1 MKFAWKIFFVSFI
14 MIIVSF
20 GIGGFLLI
28 NAVFTS
34 SLEEKTST
42 LNDNNSYITLS
53 LYATCSNADT
63 MGYGENSFD
72 YIINNFLQQVSGSSA
87 DTEVK
92 IGNATQ
98 LTEFDDITF
107 ITAIDKDMRSH
118 RIAQSKGRHYFQAVS
133 HISISNRDL
142 YVETLTD
149 ISEIYFNRD
158 SYCGIFRIILLI
170 VAMVSSLVLVLFSK
184 FLTRPLVKLS
194 DAAKEIAG
202 GNFSKRVEMS
212 STGEVRELSESFNT
226 MAENIESYTDKLKK
240 AAQDRDD
247 FVANFTHELKTPLT
261 SVIGYA
267 DMLRT
272 YELDADKRRE
282 CADYIYREGK
292 RLEKL
297 SANLLEII
305 VMENSDIKCVN
316 LNTEHLIKELRGSV
330 AFLLKKYGLK
340 LHVKY
345 EKAYIFAEPSLLKT
359 LLYNLIDNACK
370 ASQKGQGITLFGK
383 IDGDR
388 YRFSVAD
395 CGRGIPKAELEKIIQ
410 PFYMIDKSRSRKM
423 GGAGL
428 GLALCNE
435 IARLHNSKLTIESK
449 ESVGTTV
456 QFDVAVSSIE
466 REGESYENES

>member
-20 GIGGFLLI
+20 GVGGFLLI
-28 NAVFTS
+28 NAVFTGT
-34 SLEEKTST
+34 LDEKTST
-42 LNDNNSYITLS
+42 LADNNSYITLS
-53 LYATCSNADT
+53 LYATCTNADT
-63 MGYGENSFD
+63 MGYGESSVD

-87 DTEVK
+87 DTKVK

-107 ITAIDKDMRSH
+107 ITKIENGMHSH
-118 RIAQSKGRHYFQAVS
+118 RIVQSKGRHWFQAVS
-133 HISISNRDL
+133 HISISGRDL

-149 ISEIYFNRD
+149 ISEIYSSRD

-170 VAMVSSLVLVLFSK
+170 VAMISSLVLVIFSK

-194 DAAKEIAG
+194 DAAREIAE
-202 GNFSKRVEMS
+202 GNFSKRVETTG
-212 STGEVRELSESFNT
+212 TGEVKELSDSFNT
-226 MAENIESYTDKLKK
+226 MVENIESYTDKLKK
-240 AAQDRDD
+240 SARDRDD

-305 VMENSDIKCVN
+305 VMENSDIKCIDI
-316 LNTEHLIKELRGSV
+316 NTEHLFKELRGSV
-330 AFLLKKYGLK
+330 AFLLKKYGVK
-340 LHVKY
+340 LHIKY
-345 EKAYIFAEPSLLKT
+345 EKAIISAEASLLKS

-370 ASQKGQGITLFGK
+370 ASKNGQEITLFGK
-383 IDGDR
+383 TDGER
-388 YRFSVAD
+388 YCFSVSD
-395 CGRGIPKAELEKIIQ
+395 CGRGIPKDELEKITQ
-410 PFYMIDKSRSRKM
+410 PFYMVDKSRSRKM

-435 IARLHNSKLTIESK
+435 IARLHGSTLTIES
-449 ESVGTTV
+449 EENVGTTV
-456 QFDVAVSSIE
+456 QFDAAVSTAE
-466 REGESYENES
+466 KEESNEN

>member
-305 VMENSDIKCVN
+305 VMENSDIKCMN
-316 LNTEHLIKELRGSV
+316 LYTEHLIKELRGSV

-466 REGESYENES
+466 REGESDENES

>member
-20 GIGGFLLI
+20 GVGGFLLI

-34 SLEEKTST
+34 TLDEKTST
-42 LNDNNSYITLS
+42 LSDNNSYITLS
-53 LYATCSNADT
+53 LYATCTNADT
-63 MGYGENSFD
+63 MGYGESSVD

-87 DTEVK
+87 DTKVK

-107 ITAIDKDMRSH
+107 ITKIENGMHSH
-118 RIAQSKGRHYFQAVS
+118 RIVQSKGRHWFQAVS
-133 HISISNRDL
+133 HISISGRDL

-149 ISEIYFNRD
+149 ISEIYSSRD
-158 SYCGIFRIILLI
+158 SYCGIYRIILLI
-170 VAMVSSLVLVLFSK
+170 VAMISSLVLVIFSK

-194 DAAKEIAG
+194 DAAREIAE
-202 GNFSKRVEMS
+202 GNFSERVETTG
-212 STGEVRELSESFNT
+212 TGEVKELSESFNT
-226 MAENIESYTDKLKK
+226 MVENIESYTDKLKK
-240 AAQDRDD
+240 SARDRDD

-305 VMENSDIKCVN
+305 VMENSDIKCTDI
-316 LNTEHLIKELRGSV
+316 NTEHLFKEIRGSV
-330 AFLLKKYGLK
+330 AFLLKKYGVK
-340 LHVKY
+340 LHIKY
-345 EKAYIFAEPSLLKT
+345 EKAIIFAEPSLLKT

-370 ASQKGQGITLFGK
+370 ASQKGQEIALLGK
-383 IDGDR
+383 TDGER
-388 YRFSVAD
+388 YCFSVSD
-395 CGRGIPKAELEKIIQ
+395 CGRGIPKDELEKIIQ
-410 PFYMIDKSRSRKM
+410 PFYMVDKSRSRKM

-435 IARLHNSKLTIESK
+435 IARLHNSTLKIES
-449 ESVGTTV
+449 EENVGTTV
-456 QFDVAVSSIE
+456 EFDVAVSTTE
-466 REGESYENES
+466 KEESNEN

>member
-1 MKFAWKIFFVSFI
+1 MFFVSFI

-20 GIGGFLLI
+20 GVGGFLLI
-28 NAVFTS
+28 NAVFTGT
-34 SLEEKTST
+34 LDEKTST
-42 LNDNNSYITLS
+42 LADNNSYITLS
-53 LYATCSNADT
+53 LYATCTNADT
-63 MGYGENSFD
+63 MGYGESSLD

-87 DTEVK
+87 DTKVK

-107 ITAIDKDMRSH
+107 ITKIENGMHSH
-118 RIAQSKGRHYFQAVS
+118 RIVQSKGRHWFQAVS
-133 HISISNRDL
+133 HISISGRDL

-149 ISEIYFNRD
+149 ISEIYSSRD

-170 VAMVSSLVLVLFSK
+170 VAMISSLVLVIFSK

-194 DAAKEIAG
+194 DAAREIAE
-202 GNFSKRVEMS
+202 GNFSERVETTG
-212 STGEVRELSESFNT
+212 TGEVKELSESFNT
-226 MAENIESYTDKLKK
+226 MVENIESYTDKLKK
-240 AAQDRDD
+240 AARDRDD

-305 VMENSDIKCVN
+305 VMENSDIKCTDI
-316 LNTEHLIKELRGSV
+316 NTEHLFKEIRGSV
-330 AFLLKKYGLK
+330 AFLLKKYGVK
-340 LHVKY
+340 LHIKY
-345 EKAYIFAEPSLLKT
+345 EKAIIFAEPSLLKT

-370 ASQKGQGITLFGK
+370 ASKNGQEIALLGK
-383 IDGDR
+383 TDGER
-388 YRFSVAD
+388 YCFSVSD
-395 CGRGIPKAELEKIIQ
+395 CGRGIPADELEKITQ
-410 PFYMIDKSRSRKM
+410 PFYMVDKSRSRKM

-435 IARLHNSKLTIESK
+435 IARLHNSTLTIES
-449 ESVGTTV
+449 EENVGTTV
-456 QFDVAVSSIE
+456 QFDVAVSTAE
-466 REGESYENES
+466 KEESNEN

>member
-456 QFDVAVSSIE
+456 QFDVAVSTAEKEDESIE
-466 REGESYENES
+466 N

>member
-63 MGYGENSFD
+63 MGYGKNSFD

-212 STGEVRELSESFNT
+212 STGEVRELSENFNT

>member
-1 MKFAWKIFFVSFI
+1 

-20 GIGGFLLI
+20 GVGGFLLI

-34 SLEEKTST
+34 TLEEKTST
-42 LNDNNSYITLS
+42 LSDNNSYITLS
-53 LYATCSNADT
+53 LYATCANADT
-63 MGYGENSFD
+63 MGYGESSFD

-87 DTEVK
+87 DTKVK
-92 IGNATQ
+92 IGNAKQ

-107 ITAIDKDMRSH
+107 ITKIENGMHSH
-118 RIAQSKGRHYFQAVS
+118 RIVQSKGRHWFQAVS
-133 HISISNRDL
+133 HISISSRDL
-142 YVETLTD
+142 YIETLTD
-149 ISEIYFNRD
+149 ISDIYLSRD

-170 VAMVSSLVLVLFSK
+170 VAMVSSIVLVIFSK

-194 DAAKEIAG
+194 NAAREIAE
-202 GNFSKRVEMS
+202 GNFSERVETS
-212 STGEVRELSESFNT
+212 GTGEVKELSESFNT
-226 MAENIESYTDKLKK
+226 MAENIESYTDRLKK
-240 AAQDRDD
+240 AARDRDD

-272 YELDADKRRE
+272 YEFDADKRRE

-305 VMENSDIKCVN
+305 VMENSDIKCVDI
-316 LNTEHLIKELRGSV
+316 NTEHLFKELSGSV
-330 AFLLKKYGLK
+330 AFLLKKYGVK
-340 LHVKY
+340 LHIKY
-345 EKAYIFAEPSLLKT
+345 EKAIIFAEPSLLKT

-370 ASQKGQGITLFGK
+370 ASKEGQEIALLGK
-383 IDGDR
+383 IDGER
-388 YRFSVAD
+388 YCFSLSD
-395 CGRGIPKAELEKIIQ
+395 CGRGIPKDELEKITQ
-410 PFYMIDKSRSRKM
+410 PFYMVDKSRSRKM

-435 IARLHNSKLTIESK
+435 IARMHNSTLKIES
-449 ESVGTTV
+449 EENIGTTV
-456 QFDVAVSSIE
+456 QFDVAVSTAE
-466 REGESYENES
+466 KEEESNEN

>member
-466 REGESYENES
+466 REGESDENES

>member
-20 GIGGFLLI
+20 GVGGFLLI
-28 NAVFTS
+28 NAVFTGT
-34 SLEEKTST
+34 LDEKTST
-42 LNDNNSYITLS
+42 LTDNNSYITLS
-53 LYATCSNADT
+53 LYATCANADT
-63 MGYGENSFD
+63 MGYGESSVD

-87 DTEVK
+87 DTKVK

-107 ITAIDKDMRSH
+107 ITKIENGMHSH
-118 RIAQSKGRHYFQAVS
+118 RIVQSKGRHWFQAVS
-133 HISISNRDL
+133 HISISGRDL

-149 ISEIYFNRD
+149 ISEIYSSRD

-170 VAMVSSLVLVLFSK
+170 VAMISSLVLVIFSK

-194 DAAKEIAG
+194 DAAREIAE
-202 GNFSKRVEMS
+202 GNFSKRVETTG
-212 STGEVRELSESFNT
+212 TGEVKELSDSFNT
-226 MAENIESYTDKLKK
+226 MAGNIESYTDKLKK
-240 AAQDRDD
+240 AARDRDD

-305 VMENSDIKCVN
+305 VMENSDIKCTDI
-316 LNTEHLIKELRGSV
+316 NTEHLFKEIRGSV
-330 AFLLKKYGLK
+330 AFLLKKYGVK
-340 LHVKY
+340 LHIKY
-345 EKAYIFAEPSLLKT
+345 ENAVISAEPSLLKT

-370 ASQKGQGITLFGK
+370 ASKNGQEIALLGK
-383 IDGDR
+383 TDGER
-388 YRFSVAD
+388 YCFSVCD
-395 CGRGIPKAELEKIIQ
+395 CGRGIPKDELEKITQ
-410 PFYMIDKSRSRKM
+410 PFYMVDKSRSRKM

-435 IARLHNSKLTIESK
+435 IARLHGSTLTIES
-449 ESVGTTV
+449 EENVGTTV
-456 QFDVAVSSIE
+456 QFDAAVSTAE
-466 REGESYENES
+466 KEESNEN

>member
-1 MKFAWKIFFVSFI
+1 

-20 GIGGFLLI
+20 GVGGFLLI

-34 SLEEKTST
+34 TLDEKTSS
-42 LNDNNSYITLS
+42 LSDNNSYITLS
-53 LYATCSNADT
+53 LYATCANADT
-63 MGYGENSFD
+63 MGYGESSLD

-87 DTEVK
+87 DTKVK

-107 ITAIDKDMRSH
+107 ITKIENGMHSH
-118 RIAQSKGRHYFQAVS
+118 RIVQSKGRHWFQAVS
-133 HISISNRDL
+133 HISISGRDL

-149 ISEIYFNRD
+149 ISEIYSSRD

-170 VAMVSSLVLVLFSK
+170 VAMISSLVLVIFSK

-194 DAAKEIAG
+194 DAAREIAE
-202 GNFSKRVEMS
+202 GNFSKRVETTG
-212 STGEVRELSESFNT
+212 TGEVKELSDSFNT
-226 MAENIESYTDKLKK
+226 MVENIESYTDRLKK
-240 AAQDRDD
+240 AARDRDD

-305 VMENSDIKCVN
+305 VMENSDIKCIDI
-316 LNTEHLIKELRGSV
+316 NTEHLFKEIRGSV
-330 AFLLKKYGLK
+330 AFLLKKYGVK
-340 LHVKY
+340 LHIKY
-345 EKAYIFAEPSLLKT
+345 EKAIIFAEPSLLKT

-370 ASQKGQGITLFGK
+370 ASKEGQEIALLGK
-383 IDGDR
+383 TDGER
-388 YRFSVAD
+388 YCFSVSD
-395 CGRGIPKAELEKIIQ
+395 CGRGIPKDELEKITQ
-410 PFYMIDKSRSRKM
+410 PFYMVDKSRSRKM

-435 IARLHNSKLTIESK
+435 IARLHNSTLTIES
-449 ESVGTTV
+449 EENVGTTV
-456 QFDVAVSSIE
+456 QFDAAVSTAE
-466 REGESYENES
+466 KEESNEN

>member
-20 GIGGFLLI
+20 GVGGFLLI

-316 LNTEHLIKELRGSV
+316 LYTEHLIKELRGSV

-466 REGESYENES
+466 REGESDENES

>member
-92 IGNATQ
+92 IGNAAQ

-388 YRFSVAD
+388 YRFSVSD

-466 REGESYENES
+466 REGESDENES

>member
-20 GIGGFLLI
+20 GVGGLLLI

-34 SLEEKTST
+34 TLEEKTST
-42 LNDNNSYITLS
+42 LTDNNSYITLS
-53 LYATCSNADT
+53 LYATCANADT
-63 MGYGENSFD
+63 MGYGESSFD

-87 DTEVK
+87 DTKVK

-98 LTEFDDITF
+98 LTEFNDITF
-107 ITAIDKDMRSH
+107 ITKIETGMHSH
-118 RIAQSKGRHYFQAVS
+118 RIVQSNGRHYFQVVS
-133 HISISNRDL
+133 HIPVSNRDL

-149 ISEIYFNRD
+149 ISEIYSNRD

-170 VAMVSSLVLVLFSK
+170 VAMVSSLVLVIFSK

-194 DAAKEIAG
+194 DAAREIAE
-202 GNFSKRVEMS
+202 GNFSERAETS
-212 STGEVRELSESFNT
+212 GTGEVKELSKSFNT

-240 AAQDRDD
+240 AVRDRDD

-305 VMENSDIKCVN
+305 VMENSDIQCVDI
-316 LNTEHLIKELRGSV
+316 NTEHLFKEIKVSV
-330 AFLLKKYGLK
+330 AFLLKKYGVNLCI
-340 LHVKY
+340 KY
-345 EKAYIFAEPSLLKT
+345 DNALIFAEPSLLKT
-359 LLYNLIDNACK
+359 LMYNLIDNACK
-370 ASQKGQGITLFGK
+370 ASQKGQEITLLGK
-383 IDGDR
+383 IDGER
-388 YRFSVAD
+388 YSFSVSD
-395 CGRGIPKAELEKIIQ
+395 CGRGIPKDELEKIIQ

-435 IARLHNSKLTIESK
+435 IAHLHNSTLTIES
-449 ESVGTTV
+449 EENAGTTMR
-456 QFDVAVSSIE
+456 FDVAVSTGKKEEESIE
-466 REGESYENES
+466 N

>member
-20 GIGGFLLI
+20 GVGGFLLI

-34 SLEEKTST
+34 TLEEKTST
-42 LNDNNSYITLS
+42 LADNNSYITLS
-53 LYATCSNADT
+53 LYATCTNADT
-63 MGYGENSFD
+63 MGYGESSLD

-87 DTEVK
+87 DTKVK

-107 ITAIDKDMRSH
+107 ITAIKNNMHSH
-118 RIAQSKGRHYFQAVS
+118 RVVQSKGKHWFQAVS
-133 HISISNRDL
+133 HISISGRDL

-149 ISEIYFNRD
+149 ISEIYSNRD
-158 SYCGIFRIILLI
+158 NYCGIFRIILLI
-170 VAMVSSLVLVLFSK
+170 VAMISSLVLVIFSK
-184 FLTRPLVKLS
+184 FLTRPLVRLS

-202 GNFSKRVEMS
+202 GNFSKRVETS
-212 STGEVRELSESFNT
+212 GTGEVKELSESFNT

-240 AAQDRDD
+240 AARDRDD

-305 VMENSDIKCVN
+305 VMENSDIKCIDI
-316 LNTEHLIKELRGSV
+316 NTEHLIKELRGSV
-330 AFLLKKYGLK
+330 AFLLKKYGVK
-340 LHVKY
+340 LHIKY
-345 EKAYIFAEPSLLKT
+345 ENALISAEPSLLKT

-370 ASQKGQGITLFGK
+370 ASKEGQEIALLGK
-383 IDGDR
+383 TDGVR
-388 YRFSVAD
+388 YCFSVSD
-395 CGRGIPKAELEKIIQ
+395 CGRGIPKDELEKITQ
-410 PFYMIDKSRSRKM
+410 PFYMVDKSRSRKM

-428 GLALCNE
+428 GLALCSE
-435 IARLHNSKLTIESK
+435 IARLHNSTLTIES
-449 ESVGTTV
+449 EENVGTTV
-456 QFDVAVSSIE
+456 QFDVAVSTSE
-466 REGESYENES
+466 KEESNEN

>member
-20 GIGGFLLI
+20 GVGGFLLI

-34 SLEEKTST
+34 TLEEKTST
-42 LNDNNSYITLS
+42 LADNNSYITLS
-53 LYATCSNADT
+53 LYATCANADT
-63 MGYGENSFD
+63 MGYGESSLD

-87 DTEVK
+87 DTKVK

-107 ITAIDKDMRSH
+107 ITKIENGMHSH
-118 RIAQSKGRHYFQAVS
+118 RIVQSKGRHWFQAVS
-133 HISISNRDL
+133 HISISGRDL

-149 ISEIYFNRD
+149 ISEIYSSRD

-170 VAMVSSLVLVLFSK
+170 VAMISSLVLVIFSK

-194 DAAKEIAG
+194 DAAREIAE
-202 GNFSKRVEMS
+202 GNFSERVETTG
-212 STGEVRELSESFNT
+212 TGEVKELSESFNT
-226 MAENIESYTDKLKK
+226 MAGNIESYTDKLKK
-240 AAQDRDD
+240 AARDRDD

-305 VMENSDIKCVN
+305 VMENSDIKCTDI
-316 LNTEHLIKELRGSV
+316 NTEHLFKEIRGSV
-330 AFLLKKYGLK
+330 AFLLKKYGVK
-340 LHVKY
+340 LHIKY
-345 EKAYIFAEPSLLKT
+345 EKAIIFAEPSLLKT

-370 ASQKGQGITLFGK
+370 ASKNGQEIALLGK
-383 IDGDR
+383 TDGER
-388 YRFSVAD
+388 YCFSVCD
-395 CGRGIPKAELEKIIQ
+395 CGRGIPRDELEKIIQ
-410 PFYMIDKSRSRKM
+410 PFYMVDKSRSRKM

-435 IARLHNSKLTIESK
+435 IARLHNSTLTIES
-449 ESVGTTV
+449 EENVGTTV
-456 QFDVAVSSIE
+456 QFDAAVSTAE
-466 REGESYENES
+466 KEESNEN

>member
-92 IGNATQ
+92 IENATQ

>member
-305 VMENSDIKCVN
+305 VMENSDIKRMN

>member
-330 AFLLKKYGLK
+330 AFLLKKYGVR
-340 LHVKY
+340 LHIKY
-345 EKAYIFAEPSLLKT
+345 EKASIFAEPSLLKT

-466 REGESYENES
+466 REGESDENES

>member
-20 GIGGFLLI
+20 GVGGFLLI

-34 SLEEKTST
+34 TLDEKTSS
-42 LNDNNSYITLS
+42 LSDNNSYITLS
-53 LYATCSNADT
+53 LYATCANADT
-63 MGYGENSFD
+63 MGYGESSLD

-87 DTEVK
+87 DTKVK

-107 ITAIDKDMRSH
+107 ITKIENGMHSH
-118 RIAQSKGRHYFQAVS
+118 RIVQSKGRHWFQAVS
-133 HISISNRDL
+133 HISISGRDL

-149 ISEIYFNRD
+149 ISEIYSSRD

-170 VAMVSSLVLVLFSK
+170 VAMISSLVLVIFSK

-194 DAAKEIAG
+194 DAAREIAE
-202 GNFSKRVEMS
+202 GNFSKRVETTG
-212 STGEVRELSESFNT
+212 TGEVKELSDSFNT
-226 MAENIESYTDKLKK
+226 MVENIESYTDKLKK
-240 AAQDRDD
+240 AARDRDD

-305 VMENSDIKCVN
+305 VMENSDIKCTDI
-316 LNTEHLIKELRGSV
+316 NTEHLFKEIRGSV
-330 AFLLKKYGLK
+330 AFLLKKYGVK
-340 LHVKY
+340 LHIKY
-345 EKAYIFAEPSLLKT
+345 EKAIISAEPSLLKT

-370 ASQKGQGITLFGK
+370 ASQKGQEIALLGK
-383 IDGDR
+383 TDGER
-388 YRFSVAD
+388 YCFSVSD
-395 CGRGIPKAELEKIIQ
+395 CGRGIPKDELEKITQ
-410 PFYMIDKSRSRKM
+410 PFYMVDKSRSRKM

-435 IARLHNSKLTIESK
+435 IARLHNSTLTIES
-449 ESVGTTV
+449 EENVGTTV
-456 QFDVAVSSIE
+456 QFDAAVSTAE
-466 REGESYENES
+466 KEESNEN

>member
-34 SLEEKTST
+34 SIEEKTST

-305 VMENSDIKCVN
+305 VMENSDIKRMN

>member
-305 VMENSDIKCVN
+305 VMENSDIKCMN

-330 AFLLKKYGLK
+330 AFLLKKYDLK

-435 IARLHNSKLTIESK
+435 IARLHNSKLTIES
-449 ESVGTTV
+449 EENVGTTV
-456 QFDVAVSSIE
+456 QFDVAVSSVE
-466 REGESYENES
+466 REEESDENES

>member
-20 GIGGFLLI
+20 GVGGFMLI
-28 NAVFTS
+28 NAVFTGT
-34 SLEEKTST
+34 LDEKTST
-42 LNDNNSYITLS
+42 LTDNNSYITLS
-53 LYATCSNADT
+53 LYATCTNADT
-63 MGYGENSFD
+63 MGYGESSVD

-87 DTEVK
+87 DTKVK

-107 ITAIDKDMRSH
+107 ITKIENGMHSH
-118 RIAQSKGRHYFQAVS
+118 RIVQSKGRHWFQAVS
-133 HISISNRDL
+133 HISISGRDL

-149 ISEIYFNRD
+149 ISEIYSSRD

-170 VAMVSSLVLVLFSK
+170 VAMISSLVLVIFSK

-194 DAAKEIAG
+194 DAAREIAE
-202 GNFSKRVEMS
+202 GNFSKRVETTG
-212 STGEVRELSESFNT
+212 TGEVKELSDSFNT
-226 MAENIESYTDKLKK
+226 MVENIESYTDKLKK
-240 AAQDRDD
+240 AARDRDD

-305 VMENSDIKCVN
+305 VMENSDIKCTDI
-316 LNTEHLIKELRGSV
+316 NTEHLFKEIRGSV
-330 AFLLKKYGLK
+330 AFLLKKYGVK
-340 LHVKY
+340 LHIKY
-345 EKAYIFAEPSLLKT
+345 EKAIISAV
-359 LLYNLIDNACK
+359 IDNACK
-370 ASQKGQGITLFGK
+370 ASKNGQEIALLGK
-383 IDGDR
+383 TDGER
-388 YRFSVAD
+388 YSFSVSD
-395 CGRGIPKAELEKIIQ
+395 CGRGIPKDELEKITQ
-410 PFYMIDKSRSRKM
+410 PFYMVDKSRSRKM

-435 IARLHNSKLTIESK
+435 IARLHNSTLTIES
-449 ESVGTTV
+449 EENVGTTV
-456 QFDVAVSSIE
+456 QFDAAVSTAE
-466 REGESYENES
+466 MEESNEN

>member
-20 GIGGFLLI
+20 GVGGFLLI

-34 SLEEKTST
+34 TLEEKTST
-42 LNDNNSYITLS
+42 LADNNSYITLS
-53 LYATCSNADT
+53 LYATCANADT
-63 MGYGENSFD
+63 MGYGENSLD

-87 DTEVK
+87 DTKVK

-107 ITAIDKDMRSH
+107 ITAIKKNMHSH
-118 RIAQSKGRHYFQAVS
+118 RVVQSKGRHWFQAVS
-133 HISISNRDL
+133 HISISGRDL

-149 ISEIYFNRD
+149 ISDIYSNRD
-158 SYCGIFRIILLI
+158 NYCGIFRIILLI
-170 VAMVSSLVLVLFSK
+170 VAMISSLVLVIFSK
-184 FLTRPLVKLS
+184 FLTRPLVRLS

-212 STGEVRELSESFNT
+212 STGEVRELSKSFNT

-282 CADYIYREGK
+282 CAEYIYREGK

-305 VMENSDIKCVN
+305 VMENSDIKCAD
-316 LNTEHLIKELRGSV
+316 LNTEFLFKELRGSV
-330 AFLLKKYGLK
+330 AFLLKKYGVK
-340 LHVKY
+340 LHIKY
-345 EKAYIFAEPSLLKT
+345 EKAFIFAEQSLLKT

-370 ASQKGQGITLFGK
+370 ASKEGQEITLLGK
-383 IDGDR
+383 TGGDR
-388 YRFSVAD
+388 YGFSVSD
-395 CGRGIPKAELEKIIQ
+395 CGRGIPKDELEKITQ
-410 PFYMIDKSRSRKM
+410 PFYMVDKSRSRKM

-428 GLALCNE
+428 GLALCSE
-435 IARLHNSKLTIESK
+435 IARLHGSTLTIES
-449 ESVGTTV
+449 EENVGTTV
-456 QFDVAVSSIE
+456 CFDVAVSTAE
-466 REGESYENES
+466 KEESNEN

>member
-20 GIGGFLLI
+20 GVGGFLLI
-28 NAVFTS
+28 NAVFTGT
-34 SLEEKTST
+34 LDEKTST
-42 LNDNNSYITLS
+42 LTDNNSYITLS
-53 LYATCSNADT
+53 LYATCANADT
-63 MGYGENSFD
+63 MGYGESSVD

-87 DTEVK
+87 DTKVK

-107 ITAIDKDMRSH
+107 ITKIENGMHSH
-118 RIAQSKGRHYFQAVS
+118 RIVQSKGRHWFQAVS
-133 HISISNRDL
+133 HISISGRDL

-149 ISEIYFNRD
+149 ISEIYSSRD

-170 VAMVSSLVLVLFSK
+170 VAMISSLVLVIFSK

-194 DAAKEIAG
+194 DAAREIAE
-202 GNFSKRVEMS
+202 GNFSKRVETTG
-212 STGEVRELSESFNT
+212 TGEVKELSDSFNT
-226 MAENIESYTDKLKK
+226 MVENIESYTDKLKK
-240 AAQDRDD
+240 AARDRDD

-305 VMENSDIKCVN
+305 VMENSDIKCTDI
-316 LNTEHLIKELRGSV
+316 NTEHLFKEIRGSV
-330 AFLLKKYGLK
+330 AFLLKKYGVK
-340 LHVKY
+340 LHIKY
-345 EKAYIFAEPSLLKT
+345 EKAIISAEPSLLKT

-370 ASQKGQGITLFGK
+370 ASKNGQEIALLGK
-383 IDGDR
+383 TDGER
-388 YRFSVAD
+388 YCFSVCD
-395 CGRGIPKAELEKIIQ
+395 CGRGIPKDELEKITQ
-410 PFYMIDKSRSRKM
+410 PFYMVDKSRSRKM

-435 IARLHNSKLTIESK
+435 IARLHGSTLTIES
-449 ESVGTTV
+449 EENVGTTV
-456 QFDVAVSSIE
+456 RFDIAISTAE
-466 REGESYENES
+466 KEESNEN

>member
-20 GIGGFLLI
+20 GVGGFLLI

-34 SLEEKTST
+34 TLEEKTST
-42 LNDNNSYITLS
+42 LADNNSYITLS
-53 LYATCSNADT
+53 LYATCANADT
-63 MGYGENSFD
+63 MGYGESSLD

-87 DTEVK
+87 DTNVK

-107 ITAIDKDMRSH
+107 ITAIKKNMHSH
-118 RIAQSKGRHYFQAVS
+118 RIAQSKGKHWFQAVS
-133 HISISNRDL
+133 HISISGRDL

-149 ISEIYFNRD
+149 ISEIYSNRD

-170 VAMVSSLVLVLFSK
+170 VAMISSLVLVIFSK
-184 FLTRPLVKLS
+184 FLTRPLVRLS

-212 STGEVRELSESFNT
+212 GSGEVRELSASFNT
-226 MAENIESYTDKLKK
+226 MAENIESYTDRLKK

-305 VMENSDIKCVN
+305 VMENSDIKCVDI
-316 LNTEHLIKELRGSV
+316 NTEHLLKELRGSV
-330 AFLLKKYGLK
+330 AFLLKKYGVR
-340 LHVKY
+340 LHIKY
-345 EKAYIFAEPSLLKT
+345 EKAFIFAEPSLLKT

-370 ASQKGQGITLFGK
+370 ASKQGQEITLLGK

-388 YRFSVAD
+388 YGFSVSD
-395 CGRGIPKAELEKIIQ
+395 CGRGIPKDELEKITQ
-410 PFYMIDKSRSRKM
+410 PFYMVDKSRSRKM

-428 GLALCNE
+428 GLALCSE
-435 IARLHNSKLTIESK
+435 IARLHGSTLTIES
-449 ESVGTTV
+449 EENVGTKV
-456 QFDVAVSSIE
+456 SFDVAVSTPE
-466 REGESYENES
+466 KEESDEN

>member
-388 YRFSVAD
+388 YRFSVSD

-466 REGESYENES
+466 REGESDENES

>member
-149 ISEIYFNRD
+149 ISEIYSSRD

-330 AFLLKKYGLK
+330 AFLLKKYGVR
-340 LHVKY
+340 LHIKY
-345 EKAYIFAEPSLLKT
+345 EKASIFAEPSLLKT

-435 IARLHNSKLTIESK
+435 IARLHGSALTIES
-449 ESVGTTV
+449 EENVGTTV
-456 QFDVAVSSIE
+456 QFDVAVSTSEKEDESIE
-466 REGESYENES
+466 N

>member
-305 VMENSDIKCVN
+305 VMENSDIKRMN

-345 EKAYIFAEPSLLKT
+345 EKAYIIAEPSLLKT

>member
-267 DMLRT
+267 DMFRT

>member
-305 VMENSDIKCVN
+305 VMENSEIKCVN

-410 PFYMIDKSRSRKM
+410 PFYMVDKSRSRKM

-435 IARLHNSKLTIESK
+435 IARLHGSALTIES
-449 ESVGTTV
+449 EENVGTTV
-456 QFDVAVSSIE
+456 QFDVAVSTAEKEDESIE
-466 REGESYENES
+466 N

>member
-20 GIGGFLLI
+20 GVGGFLLI
-28 NAVFTS
+28 NAVFTGT
-34 SLEEKTST
+34 LDEKTST
-42 LNDNNSYITLS
+42 LTDNNSYITLS
-53 LYATCSNADT
+53 LYATCANADT
-63 MGYGENSFD
+63 MGYGESSVD

-87 DTEVK
+87 DTKVK

-107 ITAIDKDMRSH
+107 ITKIENGMHSH
-118 RIAQSKGRHYFQAVS
+118 RIVQSKGRHWFQAVS
-133 HISISNRDL
+133 HISISGRDL

-149 ISEIYFNRD
+149 ISEIYSSRD

-170 VAMVSSLVLVLFSK
+170 VAMISSLVLVIFSK

-194 DAAKEIAG
+194 DVAREIAE
-202 GNFSKRVEMS
+202 GNFSERVETTG
-212 STGEVRELSESFNT
+212 TGEVKELSDSFNT
-226 MAENIESYTDKLKK
+226 MVENIESYTDKLKK
-240 AAQDRDD
+240 AARDRDD

-305 VMENSDIKCVN
+305 VMENSDIKCIDI
-316 LNTEHLIKELRGSV
+316 NTEHLFKEIRGSV
-330 AFLLKKYGLK
+330 AFLLKKYGVK
-340 LHVKY
+340 LHIKY
-345 EKAYIFAEPSLLKT
+345 EKAIIFAEPSLLKT

-370 ASQKGQGITLFGK
+370 ASKEGQEIALLGK
-383 IDGDR
+383 TDGER
-388 YRFSVAD
+388 YCFSVCD
-395 CGRGIPKAELEKIIQ
+395 CGRGIPKDELEKITQ
-410 PFYMIDKSRSRKM
+410 PFYMVDKSRSRKM

-435 IARLHNSKLTIESK
+435 IARLHGSTLTIES
-449 ESVGTTV
+449 EENVGTTV
-456 QFDVAVSSIE
+456 QFDAAVSTAE
-466 REGESYENES
+466 KEESNEN

>member
-28 NAVFTS
+28 NSVFTS
-34 SLEEKTST
+34 SLEERTST

-107 ITAIDKDMRSH
+107 ITAIDKDMRSY

-282 CADYIYREGK
+282 CADYIFREGK

-305 VMENSDIKCVN
+305 VMENSDIKCMN

-395 CGRGIPKAELEKIIQ
+395 CGRGIPKAELEKITQ

-456 QFDVAVSSIE
+456 QFDVAVSSVE
-466 REGESYENES
+466 REEESDENES

>member
-28 NAVFTS
+28 NSVFTS
-34 SLEEKTST
+34 SLEERTST

-466 REGESYENES
+466 REGESDENES

>member
-316 LNTEHLIKELRGSV
+316 LYTEHLIKELRGSV

-466 REGESYENES
+466 REGESDENES

>member
-305 VMENSDIKCVN
+305 VMENSDIKCMN

-330 AFLLKKYGLK
+330 AFLLKKYDLK